1 MIVACNRPADCV
13 VLIGGLAVEVDPA
26 EISAV
31 VRSWEERFGAVL
43 VSAEPRLATLAVTAP
58 PTSPEQ
64 ALAAAA
70 ERFAFCP
77 PEPVEPG
84 SLQEHASLLRSASA
98 WPVAWY
104 D

>member
-1 MIVACNRPADCV
+1 V
-13 VLIGGLAVEVDPA
+13 
-26 EISAV
+26 
-31 VRSWEERFGAVL
+31 ERFGAVL
-43 VSAEPRLATLAVTAP
+43 VAAEPRLATLAVTAP

-64 ALAAAA
+64 GLAVAA

-77 PEPVEPG
+77 PETVQPG
-84 SLQEHASLLRSASA
+84 SLQEHASLLRSAPA